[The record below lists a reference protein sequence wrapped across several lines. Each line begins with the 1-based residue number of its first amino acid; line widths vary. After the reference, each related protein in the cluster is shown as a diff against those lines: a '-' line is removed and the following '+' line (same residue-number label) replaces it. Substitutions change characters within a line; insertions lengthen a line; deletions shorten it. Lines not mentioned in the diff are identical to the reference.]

1 MTGISDRRVAVIGAG
16 GLGHP
21 AALSLA
27 EAGVR
32 VLLVDDDRVELSN
45 LQRQVLF
52 GTGDVG
58 RLKVEAARE
67 RLVAQVPRAVVDGIA
82 ARVAVETIDGLL
94 RRGGGVVDGVID
106 ATDDPKVRFVLNDW
120 ALAAGVP
127 VVLGG
132 IQRFQGMVLAVG
144 GGFGPC
150 FRCLFEELEGAPL
163 TCAEGGVLGALAG
176 VVGHLEAARML
187 AMLDGRA
194 AEATG
199 FVTTIDAQRARI
211 RRVPLPERTACRACG
226 GLEARLDITGERCP
240 FTWVRTRLALEAAR
254 AGGLVEVLMRE
265 GEAARNVP
273 RNARDEGHA
282 VVCEGTVGEG
292 RYRALIRKAA

>member
-1 MTGISDRRVAVIGAG
+1 MAGITHRRVAVIGAG

-21 AALSLA
+21 AALSLV
-27 EAGVR
+27 EAGAR
-32 VLLVDDDRVELSN
+32 VVLFDDDRVELSN

-52 GTGDVG
+52 ATGDVG

-67 RLVAQVPRAVVDGIA
+67 RLVAQVPRAEVDGIA
-82 ARVAVETIDGLL
+82 ARVAAENVDALL
-94 RRGGGVVDGVID
+94 GGVDGVDGVID

-120 ALAAGVP
+120 ALGAGVP

-132 IQRFQGMVLAVG
+132 IQRFQGLVLAVG

-187 AMLDGRA
+187 AILDGRA

-199 FVTTIDAQRARI
+199 FVTTIDAKTARV
-211 RRVPLPERTACRACG
+211 RRVPLPERTGCRVCG
-226 GLEARLDITGERCP
+226 GLEARIDITGERCP
-240 FTWVRTRLALEAAR
+240 FTWVRTRLALEEVR
-254 AGGLVEVLMRE
+254 VGGLVDVLMRE

-282 VVCEGTVGEG
+282 VVCEGAVGEG
-292 RYRALIRKAA
+292 RYRALVRKAA